1 MNQIWPKA
9 RISCRDLTAYAPEV
23 AVRAGRRR
31 MLTPWAA
38 TLTATAVSTCALD
51 GVATAAGALVV
62 ASHTLRGLQHWQT
75 LVLLAASYGAWGAG
89 LRANLHA
96 NWSLL
101 EQTATSTNAL
111 SKAAHDLTKLR
122 TASVRARRIASTAG
136 YVGTE
141 LAKEAPYYAGAF
153 GVAVLSDSV
162 SSNDA
167 IVFLAGTNLGAAGY
181 EYGLARVTRSVLR
194 SGSPRTYA
202 SLETDRAPGEY
213 LAQYYG
219 ERGGQRRSMNTGS
232 TTQIPAAKSAPRSC
246 T

>member
-1 MNQIWPKA
+1 
-9 RISCRDLTAYAPEV
+9 
-23 AVRAGRRR
+23 
-31 MLTPWAA
+31 
-38 TLTATAVSTCALD
+38 
-51 GVATAAGALVV
+51 
-62 ASHTLRGLQHWQT
+62 
-75 LVLLAASYGAWGAG
+75 
-89 LRANLHA
+89 
-96 NWSLL
+96 
-101 EQTATSTNAL
+101 
-111 SKAAHDLTKLR
+111 
-122 TASVRARRIASTAG
+122 
-136 YVGTE
+136 
-141 LAKEAPYYAGAF
+141 
-153 GVAVLSDSV
+153 VAVLSDSV